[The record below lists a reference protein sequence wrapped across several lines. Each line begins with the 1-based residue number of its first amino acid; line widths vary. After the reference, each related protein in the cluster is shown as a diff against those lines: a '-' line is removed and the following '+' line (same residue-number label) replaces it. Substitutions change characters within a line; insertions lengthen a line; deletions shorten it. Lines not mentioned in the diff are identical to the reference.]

1 MFFTRF
7 FPKTDDIDGKLC
19 YTESVV
25 MRHAHT
31 DDQKTDCSPGCSD
44 TIKEWIP
51 MAQTLRERSQMDPA
65 YTWQITDLYPT
76 DDAWRAD
83 YERLRGLL
91 AQMAG
96 YKGHLNDSAA
106 TLLAFLQ
113 LQDQVLADGDQLLSY
128 AYRKTDEDTRQ
139 PVYQEMSAQ
148 ADNFEVEWEQARAF
162 QTPEL
167 LAIDEARLAS
177 FYKEEPQLEHYRL
190 MLDRIRSK
198 KDHTLSAEGEA
209 LLAAAGSMGQA
220 PGNIFALMNNADLT
234 FEDAVDSEGNRHA
247 LTHGSY
253 IALMESGDRA
263 LRASAFRN
271 LYAGYGKLK
280 NTCAAVLSAQMKQLQ
295 FFAEARHY
303 PSALHAALDDNE
315 VPVEIYHNLIET
327 VHKNLPTMHRYVKLR
342 KQLMGVDE
350 LHYYDLYTPMVA
362 DAQMTVSFEEGK
374 QLAREALAPLGEEY
388 LSILEQ
394 GFTNRWIDV
403 YENAGKRSG
412 AYSAGVY
419 NAHPFV
425 LLNYTDT
432 LGDAFTLVHEMGHA
446 LHSYLSN
453 REQSPTY
460 AGYKIFVAE
469 VASTCNEALLIQYL
483 LGKTQE
489 PKQRAYLINHFLEQ
503 FRTTLYRQTMFAEF
517 ELWCSEQTRQGK
529 ALTADALCAK
539 YGELNRLYYG
549 EDIVP
554 DAEIALEWA
563 RIPHFFY
570 NFYVYQYATGF
581 ASAVALSQRILR
593 EGEPAVKDYLHFLSG
608 GCSAD
613 PVTLLKGAGVDLSTP
628 APVADAL
635 GYFDS
640 LLGEMEALLTR

>member
-1 MFFTRF
+1 
-7 FPKTDDIDGKLC
+7 
-19 YTESVV
+19 
-25 MRHAHT
+25 
-31 DDQKTDCSPGCSD
+31 
-44 TIKEWIP
+44 
-51 MAQTLRERSQMDPA
+51 MAENLRERSQLDPA

-83 YERLRGLL
+83 YERLQGVLKQL
-91 AQMAG
+91 AG
-96 YKGHLNDSAA
+96 YKGRLGESAA

-167 LAIDEARLAS
+167 LAIPEERLAS
-177 FYKEEPQLEHYRL
+177 FYKEEPRLEHYRL

-198 KDHTLSAEGEA
+198 KEHTLSPEGEQ

-234 FEDAVDSEGNRHA
+234 FEDAVDSQGNTHA
-247 LTHGSY
+247 LSHGSY
-253 IALMESGDRA
+253 IALMESDDRA

-280 NTCAAVLSAQMKQLQ
+280 NTCAAVLGAQMKQLQ

-303 PSALHAALDDNE
+303 PTALHAALADTE
-315 VPVEIYHNLIET
+315 VPVEIYHNLIDT
-327 VHKNLPTMHRYVKLR
+327 VHKNLPAMHRYVKLR

-362 DAQMTVSFEEGK
+362 DAQMTVPFAQGK
-374 QLAREALAPLGEEY
+374 QLAMEALAPLGEEY
-388 LSILEQ
+388 LSILKK
-394 GFTNRWIDV
+394 GFDNRWIDV

-453 REQSPTY
+453 RTQSPTY

-469 VASTCNEALLIQYL
+469 VASTCNEALLIRYL
-483 LGKTQE
+483 LGKTRE

-529 ALTADALCAK
+529 PLTADSLCEK
-539 YGELNRLYYG
+539 YAELNRQYYG

-554 DAEIALEWA
+554 DPEIALEWA

-593 EGEPAVKDYLHFLSG
+593 EGQPAVDDYLRFLSG

-613 PVTLLKGAGVDLSTP
+613 PVTLLQGAGVDLSTP

-640 LLGEMEALLTR
+640 LLDEMESLLAH